1 MRRALLLHF
10 FILLFLVATASFPYA
25 QPIELPKGF
34 PPLKEDIDPNSVP
47 VIVPTNPYLSQKA
60 NFQPIGLSLQSE
72 LLSPEYLSR
81 ADSIDF
87 GAYRL
92 VINDADFQDLN
103 SPNYIKLSSIID
115 KLYSRNRDIL
125 ITLDSTFLDPEV
137 YAGTFL
143 QIVKTVGKKVAYFQ
157 LLDTINN
164 RPGVSLRAYHETLSL
179 VNSIRSQE
187 GMDFKLVLGGISGI
201 DRSLL
206 DELSNLYILN
216 RVDVIAFN
224 LRLDRNNMEL
234 SRDSSATLAPHS
246 LFETVATF
254 NRLSSLG
261 KEFFVTRL
269 SASSCFPP
277 PGVSQLDQASMLTR
291 ACLYLLNGGASRVF
305 IDSLAD
311 TDPTQLSY
319 NGCIGIIQA
328 DGSLKPA
335 YYAIK
340 NLASILRGKFF
351 ISPYYL
357 VQMSNDFP
365 AHLDPLFVHH
375 LYSPSD
381 SSIYLFYWTPIMNV
395 YDRYTNLAIFRK
407 DLTPVSMINLLGGE
421 SADIPYRRGANLL
434 VFAHLPLS
442 HIPTAIKL
450 KMEKRGG

>member
-1 MRRALLLHF
+1 MRRALLVHF
-10 FILLFLVATASFPYA
+10 FVLVFIMETATFPCA

-34 PPLKEDIDPNSVP
+34 PPLREDIDPNSAP
-47 VIVPTNPYLSQKA
+47 VIVPTNPYLSQKT
-60 NFQPIGLSLQSE
+60 NFQPIGLTLQSE

-81 ADSIDF
+81 AESIDF

-92 VINDADFQDLN
+92 VINDIDFQDLN
-103 SPNYIKLSSIID
+103 SPNYLKLSSIID
-115 KLYSRNRDIL
+115 KLYSTNRDIL
-125 ITLDSTFLDPEV
+125 ITLDSTFLDPQV

-143 QIVKTVGKKVAYFQ
+143 QIVKTVGKKVTYYQ
-157 LLDTINN
+157 LLDTISK
-164 RPGVSLRAYHETLSL
+164 RPGVSLRSYHEALSL

-201 DRSLL
+201 DRPLL
-206 DELSNLYILN
+206 DELSSLYILN
-216 RVDVIAFN
+216 RVDAIAFN

-234 SRDSSATLAPHS
+234 SQNSSRTVAPHS
-246 LFETVATF
+246 LFEAVVAF
-254 NRLSSLG
+254 NQLSSLG

-291 ACLYLLNGGASRVF
+291 ASLYLLNGGATRVF
-305 IDSLAD
+305 IDSLVD
-311 TDPTQLSY
+311 TDSSQLSY
-319 NGCIGIIQA
+319 QGCTGIVQT
-328 DGSLKPA
+328 DGSPKPA

-351 ISPYYL
+351 ISPYYV

-365 AHLDPLFVHH
+365 AHLDPLYIHH
-375 LYSPSD
+375 LFSPSD
-381 SSIYLFYWTPIMNV
+381 GSIYLFYWTPIMNV

-421 SADIPYRRGANLL
+421 IAEIPYRRGANLL
-434 VFAHLPLS
+434 VFARLPLS

-450 KMEKRGG
+450 KMEKPGG